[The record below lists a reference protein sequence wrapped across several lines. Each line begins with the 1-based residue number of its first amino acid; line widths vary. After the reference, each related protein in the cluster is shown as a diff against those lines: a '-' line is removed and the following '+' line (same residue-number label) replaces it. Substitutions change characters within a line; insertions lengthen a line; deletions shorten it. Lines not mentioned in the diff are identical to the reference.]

1 MSARAKNPSN
11 PSQCGSH
18 SLCGGGRLVACSQ
31 MPKLDSRKSAAQS
44 GWSTPPANL
53 EGQEGANS
61 CRLSGEGSYTPVET
75 PARKYCE
82 IGRIRTVGRR

>member
-1 MSARAKNPSN
+1 MSRRAKNPSN
-11 PSQCGSH
+11 PSQGGPN
-18 SLCGGGRLVACSQ
+18 SLCRGGRFVACSE

-44 GWSTPPANL
+44 RWSAPPANL
-53 EGQEGANS
+53 KGQKGADS
-61 CRLSGEGSYTPVET
+61 CRLGGEGSYTPVAT